1 MQILRN
7 LGWNSA
13 SVRRNFAR
21 YPRKKFA
28 APNQHLEVLGG
39 SVHQLT
45 GTSTA
50 PQKKD
55 QNLLEE
61 CENSSESVENR
72 DYLQF
77 QVDENL
83 KEHQIEPAQSDYA
96 PGCILYTEN
105 SRKAINILMREGKK
119 LKAQYIFHR
128 ALMEVKLRALGELK
142 FNPNADVELDPF
154 RIFDIAIENARPCMD
169 LAKVGKRGL
178 IYKVPSTISPKRS
191 RFMAIRWMIESA
203 YPTDSENTPF
213 EIRLAKE
220 IYNSFHLRGKTIKR
234 RNELLQKIEENRAF
248 VTYKWS

>member
-1 MQILRN
+1 MQMLRN
-7 LGWNSA
+7 LGWNLA

-45 GTSTA
+45 GSSSTA

-61 CENSSESVENR
+61 CDENSSEGVER
-72 DYLQF
+72 CDFLQF

-105 SRKAINILMREGKK
+105 TR
-119 LKAQYIFHR
+119 Y
-128 ALMEVKLRALGELK
+128 
-142 FNPNADVELDPF
+142 
-154 RIFDIAIENARPCMD
+154 
-169 LAKVGKRGL
+169 
-178 IYKVPSTISPKRS
+178 
-191 RFMAIRWMIESA
+191 
-203 YPTDSENTPF
+203 
-213 EIRLAKE
+213 
-220 IYNSFHLRGKTIKR
+220 
-234 RNELLQKIEENRAF
+234 
-248 VTYKWS
+248 